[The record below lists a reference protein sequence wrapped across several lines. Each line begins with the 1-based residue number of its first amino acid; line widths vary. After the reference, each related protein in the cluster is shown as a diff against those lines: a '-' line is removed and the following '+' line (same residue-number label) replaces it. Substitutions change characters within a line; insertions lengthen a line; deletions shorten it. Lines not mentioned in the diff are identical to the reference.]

1 MGRYTSDD
9 NRSMQLNPENDRY
22 WSSRGYDDDDCDD
35 EVSSFNQKSWE
46 EKTELENQERKD
58 FIDSISINILDKKV
72 IFLHVPLHGNAF
84 FNPAAAHDKYL
95 FESVLKERVSVKK
108 FGSADARQRGL
119 TVKFK
124 SFKDFLGKHLD
135 YDVLEEQEKRLTER
149 VKEIEESHVYKYCS
163 WAADLRKEFI
173 KLGKIKKCLSLKL
186 IKRILDEEHFVSND
200 VKRNYIYFNHVYIS
214 DSYMIFKID
223 PKDQGSMIYST
234 QDNNYSWYFNVSS
247 KPEVLYDNFEDVF
260 TCKKYLIDL

>member
-1 MGRYTSDD
+1 
-9 NRSMQLNPENDRY
+9 MQLNPENDRY

-149 VKEIEESHVYKYCS
+149 VKEIEESHVYKCCS
-163 WAADLRKEFI
+163 WAAEYDTLKKEFI
-173 KLGKIKKCLSLKL
+173 KLNKIKQCLSLKL
-186 IKRILDEEHFVSND
+186 IKRILDEEHFISNA
-200 VKRNYIYFNHVYIS
+200 VKRNYIYFNDVYIS
-214 DSYMIFKID
+214 DSYMIFKIN
-223 PKDQGSMIYST
+223 PKDQGSMIGSIW
-234 QDNNYSWYFNVSS
+234 DNNYRWLFAVGSAEIYG
-247 KPEVLYDNFEDVF
+247 PEVLYNNFEDVF